1 MYMQRLTLY
10 KIREVVCNYF
20 DIREEDIASSSRA
33 HTCVN
38 ARMFIAY
45 LLIDRKANIYCISN
59 LLHRDRCTVIYYL
72 KNRNAVLVF
81 NRLQADFNNCNEKL
95 KALGI

>member
-20 DIREEDIASSSRA
+20 DVREEDIASPSRD
-33 HTCVN
+33 HRCVN
-38 ARMFIAY
+38 ARMFITY
-45 LLIDRKANIYCISN
+45 LLDDRKANIYCIGN
-59 LLHRDRCTVIYYL
+59 LLSRDRCTVMYYL
-72 KNRNAVLVF
+72 KNRDSVLIF

>member
-1 MYMQRLTLY
+1 MYMQRLTLF

-20 DIREEDIASSSRA
+20 NISEEDIAS
-33 HTCVN
+33 TCRVHACVT

-45 LLIDRKANIYCISN
+45 LLADRKANIYCIGN
-59 LLHRDRCTVIYYL
+59 LLCRDRCTVMYYL
-72 KNRNAVLVF
+72 KNRNTVLVF
-81 NRLQADFNNCNEKL
+81 NRLQADYNNCNEKL